1 MNNAILKIED
11 LSVNID
17 GRQILDKININIV
30 QGKIITIIGP
40 NGSGKTTLVRC
51 ILKLIKPN
59 SGKIWIRDDIR
70 IGYMPQ
76 KVSLNSNLPI
86 DVITFLKLEIYNK
99 ISSELLD
106 KTISEVGIQSILLL
120 PLQKI
125 SGGEMQKVLLARALL
140 CEPNLLIMDEP
151 AQGVDIKS
159 QLDFYKLIDKLRRD
173 KNMSMLIIS
182 HDLFMVMKNTDYVI
196 CLNHHICCE
205 GTANFV
211 NQQKDFQKLFGH
223 EALSAF
229 SVYEHHHDHDHSSH

>member
-17 GRQILDKININIV
+17 GRQILDKINLNVV

-76 KVSLNSNLPI
+76 KVSLNMNLPI
-86 DVITFLKLEIYNK
+86 DVITFLKLEISNK
-99 ISSELLD
+99 ISSDLLE
-106 KTISEVGIQSILLL
+106 KTISEVGIENILLL

-151 AQGVDIKS
+151 AQGVDINS
-159 QLDFYKLIDKLRRD
+159 QLDFYKLIDKLRRE

-229 SVYEHHHDHDHSSH
+229 SVYEHHHDHDHHSH